1 MPYTVSPFYLWSKSC
16 LMITDFIV
24 ERNFNVGKFMDV
36 DLELRTSEVNGILM
50 SVAEPINGFPAF
62 SLEISNGNVS
72 IMG

>member
-1 MPYTVSPFYLWSKSC
+1 
-16 LMITDFIV
+16 
-24 ERNFNVGKFMDV
+24 MDV

-72 IMG
+72 IKISNFFFQFFKRDF

>member
-1 MPYTVSPFYLWSKSC
+1 
-16 LMITDFIV
+16 MIIL

-72 IMG
+72 FYENEFKIIGGYGFQSISHAN